1 MEGSI
6 RRFGWCVKEKRG
18 KTILFAHSNFVF
30 CHCCYKVMLEE
41 IAEDFYGRFPHLKD
55 LSVVFVPQESLCYEM
70 LHC

>member
-1 MEGSI
+1 
-6 RRFGWCVKEKRG
+6 
-18 KTILFAHSNFVF
+18 
-30 CHCCYKVMLEE
+30 MLEE